1 MSAEY
6 PLDLNKQVIND
17 YRAKHNID
25 ASISDSGIISIIIS
39 DGNEHLLKA
48 KFDKIEKDLL
58 FGFGFAEDSIDNLQI
73 SHKYLSY
80 ENSTIDTQRDK
91 KLTRSE
97 EKALME
103 FTQSYLMDSINSA
116 IEIHNNYVA
125 DMGPLSYLWQGIKNL
140 ANHFDIS
147 KDNRDITTVNERA
160 NDLNTEYN
168 DTKLIADSS
177 TSGSFESRF
186 ERIRGVKYDAYQVK
200 KFAQQSEKYMVVLAH
215 KEKYDKLNQG
225 IAELKE
231 IYHTEQQLEKL
242 RAMGQNIPAEANP
255 DVSFDEKFIQ
265 IIDEYCEG
273 DEGLKAYYIKFVSEG
288 IESKDE
294 LEEKE
299 KFLNALNKL
308 ESLTKALYKNELDG
322 KTFEYYEKAYE
333 NGYSK
338 TFGGANPKEESQ
350 AWVIKQKQGE
360 GFVKMGLIIATTVA
374 TGGSSFVATM
384 GQNLAKEVG
393 VAAAGQIIKAGMT
406 LEGVFV
412 GTAIDY
418 ANALGSESGLTKE
431 KNKEILQNTAYM
443 LPFAFFGAYISGPTG
458 QSIVNGLQG
467 KISANLSNIVRELC
481 DDAANVAGFTTEI
494 ALDTLFESVL
504 FDGDIMAV
512 IKGNAT
518 GEAQARALNAL
529 AMMITGGRA
538 NAAAANITQKI
549 GMEDFKVSIDVGET
563 GDVKLALVA
572 PDGKMYPVDGA
583 EEIIAGVMA
592 KYAEAEAGALKNTA
606 NMPDVDIVNLRL
618 ADNQDYTMH
627 PPFVSAQA
635 KSQTE
640 AGIDASRLIEA
651 NENYKDNVQKI
662 LDLHFNNIAYV
673 QDLPLQHRL
682 SLKRE
687 LLRNEMDFNSF
698 MAVMLDAKPAFY
710 DTFNIENIDAI
721 KGLQNEKFDVITRRI
736 NMPPFVK
743 DHYFVLNKELVKN
756 IILENREFFAFR
768 LGLEKNA
775 SVDEIYANII
785 SEEGIFAKNAGISE
799 LGLNDITGLVLGY
812 PKIGSMIFELEN
824 RIPDFDHDLR
834 YHIDLTE
841 WKNSVLNVL
850 YSQNSPYKDLGDDFV
865 NKLADEIASIT
876 SIRISTKI
884 YDQTVNP
891 YCFVDFGTDAGEL
904 TKIQQNIDKYTI
916 KMDKAVND
924 DINRIKNELLNEK
937 VVIDGKIYPKYSTQE
952 LEYLTDAAEKDPK
965 LFENLYK
972 DTTLE
977 PNGDVIP
984 RFNNKEIVEL
994 IDMAEDNPGLF
1005 NNVINQKMPIKT
1017 KNGTVNTPRFSFNSI
1032 KKFMSLVKTTEDV
1045 NLFNEL
1051 LDAKKMI
1058 YDDERPRFHE
1068 DEIVEMMSCKER
1080 HTPIF
1085 KELLNAVKGYA
1096 FKEEPRFYGN
1106 EIVSLV
1112 EIAKL
1117 NPDFFEKLLNE
1128 KNEKSTNRK
1137 YISYRFSSNEIC
1149 DLMYLEKT
1157 LPENKKDLFYSLFE
1171 YEDLQFGKI
1180 HKRFSGSDIS
1190 KLMNVEK
1197 ENPVLFKQLVDRHIP
1212 NTDPKCYN
1220 FNTDTIIQLMRVSK
1234 KNPELFNILLNA
1246 KENDHLHL
1254 FSAYEIE
1261 KIMALQIDI
1270 ELVEYIINQKVV
1282 KNNKFL

>member
-1 MSAEY
+1 
-6 PLDLNKQVIND
+6 VISD

-25 ASISDSGIISIIIS
+25 ASISDSEIISIIIS

-58 FGFGFAEDSIDNLQI
+58 FGFGFAEDTIDNLQI

-80 ENSTIDTQRDK
+80 ENSTIDAQIDE

-168 DTKLIADSS
+168 NTKLIADSS

-308 ESLTKALYKNELDG
+308 ELLTKALYENELDG

-418 ANALGSESGLTKE
+418 ANALGSERGLTKE

-467 KISANLSNIVRELC
+467 KISTNLSNIVRELC

-504 FDGDIMAV
+504 FEGDIMAV

-538 NAAAANITQKI
+538 NTAAANITQKI
-549 GMEDFKVSIDVGET
+549 GMEDFNVKVDVDDAGEM
-563 GDVKLALVA
+563 KLALVT
-572 PDGKMYPVDGA
+572 PDGKIYPVDGA
-583 EEIIAGVMA
+583 EEIIAG
-592 KYAEAEAGALKNTA
+592 
-606 NMPDVDIVNLRL
+606 
-618 ADNQDYTMH
+618 
-627 PPFVSAQA
+627 
-635 KSQTE
+635 
-640 AGIDASRLIEA
+640 
-651 NENYKDNVQKI
+651 
-662 LDLHFNNIAYV
+662 
-673 QDLPLQHRL
+673 
-682 SLKRE
+682 
-687 LLRNEMDFNSF
+687 
-698 MAVMLDAKPAFY
+698 
-710 DTFNIENIDAI
+710 
-721 KGLQNEKFDVITRRI
+721 
-736 NMPPFVK
+736 
-743 DHYFVLNKELVKN
+743 
-756 IILENREFFAFR
+756 
-768 LGLEKNA
+768 
-775 SVDEIYANII
+775 
-785 SEEGIFAKNAGISE
+785 
-799 LGLNDITGLVLGY
+799 
-812 PKIGSMIFELEN
+812 
-824 RIPDFDHDLR
+824 
-834 YHIDLTE
+834 
-841 WKNSVLNVL
+841 
-850 YSQNSPYKDLGDDFV
+850 
-865 NKLADEIASIT
+865 
-876 SIRISTKI
+876 
-884 YDQTVNP
+884 
-891 YCFVDFGTDAGEL
+891 
-904 TKIQQNIDKYTI
+904 
-916 KMDKAVND
+916 
-924 DINRIKNELLNEK
+924 
-937 VVIDGKIYPKYSTQE
+937 
-952 LEYLTDAAEKDPK
+952 
-965 LFENLYK
+965 
-972 DTTLE
+972 
-977 PNGDVIP
+977 
-984 RFNNKEIVEL
+984 
-994 IDMAEDNPGLF
+994 
-1005 NNVINQKMPIKT
+1005 
-1017 KNGTVNTPRFSFNSI
+1017 
-1032 KKFMSLVKTTEDV
+1032 
-1045 NLFNEL
+1045 
-1051 LDAKKMI
+1051 
-1058 YDDERPRFHE
+1058 
-1068 DEIVEMMSCKER
+1068 
-1080 HTPIF
+1080 
-1085 KELLNAVKGYA
+1085 
-1096 FKEEPRFYGN
+1096 
-1106 EIVSLV
+1106 
-1112 EIAKL
+1112 
-1117 NPDFFEKLLNE
+1117 
-1128 KNEKSTNRK
+1128 
-1137 YISYRFSSNEIC
+1137 
-1149 DLMYLEKT
+1149 
-1157 LPENKKDLFYSLFE
+1157 
-1171 YEDLQFGKI
+1171 
-1180 HKRFSGSDIS
+1180 
-1190 KLMNVEK
+1190 
-1197 ENPVLFKQLVDRHIP
+1197 
-1212 NTDPKCYN
+1212 
-1220 FNTDTIIQLMRVSK
+1220 
-1234 KNPELFNILLNA
+1234 
-1246 KENDHLHL
+1246 
-1254 FSAYEIE
+1254 
-1261 KIMALQIDI
+1261 
-1270 ELVEYIINQKVV
+1270 
-1282 KNNKFL
+1282 